1 VRVAVI
7 ADTHLPRGR
16 RRLPEACTAEL
27 RQSDAILHAGDLTGV
42 AFLGELLSLGP
53 PVHAIHGNA
62 DEPAVCDLLPGDLT
76 VEVAGLTVAL
86 VHIPGPRAGR
96 EERLRRRFPD
106 ADAIV
111 YGHTH
116 VPQVERFEGAWIL
129 NPGSPTERR
138 RSPSRAMLRLDLDR
152 RRLRPHLLLLA

>member
-1 VRVAVI
+1 MS
-7 ADTHLPRGR
+7 
-16 RRLPEACTAEL
+16 EL
-27 RQSDAILHAGDLTGV
+27 RQSDAILHAGDLTGLT
-42 AFLGELLSLGP
+42 FLDELLSLGP

-62 DEPAVCDLLPGDLT
+62 DELAVGDRLPGELT
-76 VEVAGLTVAL
+76 VELAGVTVAL
-86 VHIPGPRAGR
+86 AHIPGPRAGR

-106 ADAIV
+106 ADAVV

-116 VPQVERFEGAWIL
+116 APQVERFDGAWIL

-152 RRLRPHLLLLA
+152 GRLRPRLLLLP